1 MESLLSRL
9 YDKVICQSEES
20 VTFGMRY
27 DEIVTELVKPLYE
40 AMDEEAVEEIREL
53 IYSASYYA
61 EKYGFYLG
69 IHTAVQ
75 FMTEAMNILDEAHE
89 QQREADMALF
99 FCFDLWEGGDSI
111 GSLSGSYA

>member
-20 VTFGMRY
+20 VAFEIRY

-40 AMDEEAVEEIREL
+40 SMSEDEVEEIREL
-53 IYSASYYA
+53 IYSVSYSA

-69 IHTAVQ
+69 IHTAVK
-75 FMTEAMNILDEAHE
+75 FITESMNILDEVHE
-89 QQREADMALF
+89 
-99 FCFDLWEGGDSI
+99 
-111 GSLSGSYA
+111 